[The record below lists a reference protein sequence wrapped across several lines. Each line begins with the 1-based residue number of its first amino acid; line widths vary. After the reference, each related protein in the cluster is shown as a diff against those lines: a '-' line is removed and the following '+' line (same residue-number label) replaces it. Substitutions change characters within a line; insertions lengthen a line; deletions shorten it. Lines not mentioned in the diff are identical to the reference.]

1 DKPESVPAAFW
12 SSQSAA
18 ERALARKQRR
28 KEAAI
33 AEGSEEE
40 GDSSIRGKQ
49 APVVH
54 LEKADGHDRPWI
66 GPAAR
71 LARQQ
76 AADSVGREAAEEPAA
91 SKKKKKK
98 KATISEVPIEEP
110 AVSSEKKKKKK
121 ATISE
126 VPIEEPAVIKKKAK
140 RSEVAEEPAVIKKKA
155 KRSEVAEVPLV
166 GKKKKRKL

>member
-28 KEAAI
+28 KAAI

-40 GDSSIRGKQ
+40 GDSNIRGKQ

-54 LEKADGHDRPWI
+54 IEKADGHDRPWI

-76 AADSVGREAAEEPAA
+76 AADSAEREAAE
-91 SKKKKKK
+91 
-98 KATISEVPIEEP
+98 
-110 AVSSEKKKKKK
+110 
-121 ATISE
+121 
-126 VPIEEPAVIKKKAK
+126 
-140 RSEVAEEPAVIKKKA
+140 
-155 KRSEVAEVPLV
+155 
-166 GKKKKRKL
+166 